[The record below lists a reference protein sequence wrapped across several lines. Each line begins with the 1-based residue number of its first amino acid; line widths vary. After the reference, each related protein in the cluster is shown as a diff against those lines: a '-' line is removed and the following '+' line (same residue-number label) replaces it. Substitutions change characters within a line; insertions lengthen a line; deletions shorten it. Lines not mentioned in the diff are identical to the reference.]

1 MKKYEENT
9 DSDMKVTEGETNAE
23 VTASIDNA
31 SADFREAIK
40 KQAREDEQPQS
51 NKFTLRKVLGGD
63 ILTATLIRKQIYLI
77 LLIVFFVI
85 VYITNR
91 YNVQKQLIEIDALNK
106 ELNDIKYKSL
116 SVNSMLTEKCR
127 ESHVLD
133 VLKNSKDSTLKV
145 SSQPP
150 FIITVESK

>member
-9 DSDMKVTEGETNAE
+9 DSDMKVTEGDTNAE

-63 ILTATLIRKQIYLI
+63 ILTATLLRKQICLI

-85 VYITNR
+85 GYITNI
-91 YNVQKQLIEIDALNK
+91 YNV
-106 ELNDIKYKSL
+106 
-116 SVNSMLTEKCR
+116 
-127 ESHVLD
+127 
-133 VLKNSKDSTLKV
+133 
-145 SSQPP
+145 
-150 FIITVESK
+150 

>member
-1 MKKYEENT
+1 M
-9 DSDMKVTEGETNAE
+9 
-23 VTASIDNA
+23 
-31 SADFREAIK
+31 
-40 KQAREDEQPQS
+40 
-51 NKFTLRKVLGGD
+51 
-63 ILTATLIRKQIYLI
+63 
-77 LLIVFFVI
+77 FFVI

-150 FIITVESK
+150 FIITVKSK